1 MDGLLAPAI
10 GQLACIHIPISQHI
24 TTSSTVPWSM
34 AISCSRCTHARR
46 VHMSDGERA
55 GYSLQRMNGRD
66 MYSADF
72 KYYLLVVY
80 MEPRDLRHAR
90 VVVQKRR

>member
-1 MDGLLAPAI
+1 
-10 GQLACIHIPISQHI
+10 
-24 TTSSTVPWSM
+24 
-34 AISCSRCTHARR
+34 
-46 VHMSDGERA
+46 MSDGERA